1 MIGRDISAVRSHG
14 QYWSSC
20 QMKNFLGNSR
30 GESFLQPPPSMCP
43 DDDDIDL
50 KFVRQCFQCIP
61 DFALAQ
67 WWIPGWIPGLSK
79 LARSLP
85 MRFCPLHRRSTNHQS
100 DVPGHRNSDI
110 AHRRREDGIQECSPR
125 QADVETD
132 VATSA
137 SVPG

>member
-61 DFALAQ
+61 DFALANYRLTWRLLQ
-67 WWIPGWIPGLSK
+67 VWVGKQLPHASLSIV
-79 LARSLP
+79 LNLGSQPRHELGRQVLLTFRRPCLWVALHGSVIIVTVGHSRSP
-85 MRFCPLHRRSTNHQS
+85 
-100 DVPGHRNSDI
+100 
-110 AHRRREDGIQECSPR
+110 
-125 QADVETD
+125 
-132 VATSA
+132 
-137 SVPG
+137 